1 MHAVYKDKY
10 EKDMCE
16 DERRVRKAAAAAMS
30 SSTNNRI
37 KKSPTLSAYSSFLS
51 TFYPKFAAAKSSS
64 STSAIGNCGENRVA
78 FVDDVLYEQVM
89 SDCKLLF
96 DNHFRSAIESLKS
109 LENEHSQPE
118 AVDSLRSMLNMM
130 SSSV

>member
-16 DERRVRKAAAAAMS
+16 DERRVRKAAA
-30 SSTNNRI
+30 SSTNNRM

-64 STSAIGNCGENRVA
+64 TSAIGNCGENRIA

-89 SDCKLLF
+89 SDCKILF

-109 LENEHSQPE
+109 LENEHSHPE